1 MPVPPP
7 IPNGLKVYLETCFRV
22 GEGVSIGGTV
32 VTGSNRRPAN
42 GDVKSREDWLGLIAV
57 KPLEQ
62 YYPGGE
68 GIFIRI
74 NPTTGSADK
83 DVTAFR
89 HGLYEADKDGSGNP
103 ISLERQY
110 AALINSR
117 IPFDAIVYSGDASLH
132 GIAALNA
139 PTIEE
144 FKRRYAMGLDALEGN
159 WIDPQNKNVS
169 RYSRAPGSIP
179 RKLYDKQGN
188 FTGNIGR
195 QELVAINVGEASWEE
210 WEAKYWKDSVEIEM
224 EEYFKLYDLHELCA
238 IYPPVLIE
246 GLLHQGERLVICAPS
261 KAFKSWLML
270 ELAVSVITGLPFLG
284 RFKTHSVPCIHM
296 DYELMQPTIR
306 GRCELIAA
314 ARGVTGT
321 DYLKLLKVM
330 PLKGKR
336 MFNLQEGFRSGRV
349 QEFLAKLF
357 KSFNTGLYNF
367 DPLYK
372 AGCGQDENSNS
383 DWEEIMAAFDWISM
397 ETSASMAA
405 THHFAK
411 GNYIDKDPMDRAA
424 GAGVIAGRAPGVT
437 MIFTP
442 HKESF
447 CYTVDIRAREFA
459 AVPPFVIRRA
469 HPLMVEDPNLDPA
482 DLFAPPTKIAVNVKT
497 ARKEEK
503 LKAIMAALRIAADA
517 KTGITLTH
525 LQAAVDVPKNTLRDH
540 LKELIKLKKVI
551 FSSSDTNYQLSP
563 SEGTAW
569 QNAPA

>member
-1 MPVPPP
+1 
-7 IPNGLKVYLETCFRV
+7 
-22 GEGVSIGGTV
+22 
-32 VTGSNRRPAN
+32 
-42 GDVKSREDWLGLIAV
+42 
-57 KPLEQ
+57 
-62 YYPGGE
+62 
-68 GIFIRI
+68 
-74 NPTTGSADK
+74 
-83 DVTAFR
+83 
-89 HGLYEADKDGSGNP
+89 
-103 ISLERQY
+103 
-110 AALINSR
+110 
-117 IPFDAIVYSGDASLH
+117 
-132 GIAALNA
+132 
-139 PTIEE
+139 
-144 FKRRYAMGLDALEGN
+144 
-159 WIDPQNKNVS
+159 
-169 RYSRAPGSIP
+169 
-179 RKLYDKQGN
+179 
-188 FTGNIGR
+188 
-195 QELVAINVGEASWEE
+195 
-210 WEAKYWKDSVEIEM
+210 
-224 EEYFKLYDLHELCA
+224 
-238 IYPPVLIE
+238 
-246 GLLHQGERLVICAPS
+246 
-261 KAFKSWLML
+261 
-270 ELAVSVITGLPFLG
+270 
-284 RFKTHSVPCIHM
+284 
-296 DYELMQPTIR
+296 
-306 GRCELIAA
+306 
-314 ARGVTGT
+314 
-321 DYLKLLKVM
+321 
-330 PLKGKR
+330 